1 LQFSESFRIA
11 VSTLGVHKV
20 RSLLTVFGTVIG
32 VMSVVTIVSIIEGMN
47 EYVSERLVAEGSNTF
62 YVDKFGM
69 ITNYE
74 EYLEAMKRKDFTMDD
89 ARAVERLAPAVLAA
103 GAVAETRKTVR
114 YRSNSVSGVN
124 VRGVDERYGLIEA
137 VSGVDVEEGRIISR
151 EDVLRRRAICVIG
164 DDVKTKLFG
173 GVDPIGKEVR
183 VGRHTFRVIGV
194 GEKKGTLLGISQD
207 SFVRIPLTAFQKI
220 FGSRTPVAIAVKAR
234 HQESYELAQDEVR
247 AILRARRKVPF
258 SKPDDFNIMGAET
271 FMELYRSFT
280 STAYLVTVGIAAI
293 SLVVGGIVIMN
304 IMLVSVT
311 ERTREIGIRKA
322 IGARRGD
329 IMLQFL
335 IESLILSGSGGL
347 IGVLLGV
354 AIALLISGVT
364 PLPAAI
370 RAWAI
375 IMGLAV
381 ACGVGTFFGIY
392 PAARAAK
399 LDPIVA
405 LRYE

>member
-1 LQFSESFRIA
+1 MQFSESFRIA

-20 RSLLTVFGTVIG
+20 RSLLTVLGTVIG

-47 EYVSERLVAEGSNTF
+47 QYVSERLVAEGSNTF
-62 YVDKFGM
+62 YVDKIGM
-69 ITNYE
+69 VTNYE
-74 EYLEAMKRKDFTMDD
+74 EYLEALKRKDFTMDD
-89 ARAVERLAPAVLAA
+89 ARAVERLSPSVLAA

-114 YRSNSVSGVN
+114 YRSKSVSAAN
-124 VRGVDERYGLIEA
+124 VRGVDERYSLVEAVEGIEA
-137 VSGVDVEEGRIISR
+137 ESGRGISR
-151 EDVLRRRAICVIG
+151 EDVQRRRAVCVIG
-164 DDVKTKLFG
+164 QEVKTKLFEG
-173 GVDPIGKEVR
+173 LDPLGKEIR
-183 VGRHTFRVIGV
+183 VGRHRFRVIGV
-194 GEKKGTLLGISQD
+194 GERKGSLLGISQD
-207 SFVRIPLTAFQKI
+207 DYVMVPLTAFQKAY
-220 FGSRTPVAIAVKAR
+220 GSRTPVAIVVKAR
-234 HQESYELAQDEVR
+234 DQASYDLAQDETR

-271 FMELYRSFT
+271 FMELYRNFT

-322 IGARRGD
+322 IGARRGE

-335 IESLILSGSGGL
+335 IESLLLSGSGGL
-347 IGVLLGV
+347 IGVVSGIG
-354 AIALLISGVT
+354 IALFISGVS

-370 RAWAI
+370 RVWAI
-375 IMGLAV
+375 AMGLGV

>member
-1 LQFSESFRIA
+1 MQLSENFRIA

-20 RSLLTVFGTVIG
+20 RSLLTVLGTVIG

-69 ITNYE
+69 ITDYE
-74 EYLEAMKRKDFTMDD
+74 EYLEALKREDFTPED
-89 ARAVERLAPAVLAA
+89 ARAVERLSPSVLAA
-103 GAVAETRKTVR
+103 GAVSETQKTVR
-114 YRSNSVSGVN
+114 YRAKSVSGVN
-124 VRGVDERYGLIEA
+124 VQGVDEKYRFVESGEA
-137 VSGVDVEEGRIISR
+137 VGVESGREISR
-151 EDVLRRRAICVIG
+151 EDVLRRKAICVIG
-164 DDVKTKLFG
+164 QDVKDKLFT
-173 GVDPIGKEVR
+173 GVDPIGKEIR
-183 VGRHTFRVIGV
+183 AGRHRFRIVGV
-194 GEKKGTLLGISQD
+194 GERKGSLLGMSQD
-207 SFVRIPLTAFQKI
+207 SYVTVPISAFRKAY
-220 FGSRTPVAIAVKAR
+220 GTRNPVYLVVKAR
-234 HQESYELAQDEVR
+234 DQASYDLAQDETR
-247 AILRARRKVPF
+247 AVLRARRKVPF
-258 SKPDDFNIMGAET
+258 SEPDDFSIMGAET

-293 SLVVGGIVIMN
+293 SLIVGGIVIMN

-322 IGARRGD
+322 IGARRGE
-329 IMLQFL
+329 IMVQFL
-335 IESLILSGSGGL
+335 IESLILSGTGGL

-354 AIALLISGVT
+354 AIALFVSGVS

-375 IMGLAV
+375 LMGLAV

>member
-1 LQFSESFRIA
+1 MQFSESFRIA

-20 RSLLTVFGTVIG
+20 RSLLTVLGTVIG

-47 EYVSERLVAEGSNTF
+47 EYVSERLLAEGSNTF
-62 YVDKFGM
+62 YIDKIGM
-69 ITNYE
+69 VTNYE
-74 EYLEAMKRKDFTMDD
+74 DYLEALKRKDFTLED
-89 ARAVERLAPAVLAA
+89 AHALQRLSPSIMAA
-103 GAVAETRKTVR
+103 GAVAQTNKTVR
-114 YRSNSVSGVN
+114 YRS
-124 VRGVDERYGLIEA
+124 RD
-137 VSGVDVEEGRIISR
+137 VSGVDVRGIDDGYQFVEVIEGAEAESGRLLSR
-151 EDVLRRRAICVIG
+151 EDVVRRRTVCVIG
-164 DDVKTKLFG
+164 DEIKTKLFRS
-173 GVDPIGKEVR
+173 VDPLGKEIR
-183 VGRHTFRVIGV
+183 VGRHAFRIVGV
-194 GEKKGTLLGISQD
+194 GEKKGSLLGMSQD
-207 SFVRIPLTAFQKI
+207 SYVLVPLTAFQKAY
-220 FGSRTPVAIAVKAR
+220 GSRTPVALVAKAR
-234 HQESYELAQDEVR
+234 DQESLELAQDEAR

-258 SKPDDFNIMGAET
+258 SKPDDFNIMSSET
-271 FMELYRSFT
+271 FMELYRKFT
-280 STAYLVTVGIAAI
+280 SSAYLVTVGIAAL

-322 IGARRGD
+322 IGARSGE

-335 IESLILSGSGGL
+335 IESLILSGSGGA
-347 IGVLLGV
+347 IGVLVGV
-354 AIALLISGVT
+354 GIALLISGVS

-375 IMGLAV
+375 LMGLGV

>member
-11 VSTLGVHKV
+11 VSTLGVHKI
-20 RSLLTVFGTVIG
+20 RSLLTVLGTVIG

-62 YVDKFGM
+62 YVDKVGM
-69 ITNYE
+69 VTNYE
-74 EYLEAMKRKDFTMDD
+74 EYMEALKRKDFEMED
-89 ARAVERLAPAVLAA
+89 ARAIERLSPSVLAA
-103 GAVAETRKTVR
+103 GAVAETRQTVR
-114 YRSNSVSGVN
+114 YRSKSVSGVN
-124 VRGVDERYGLIEA
+124 VRGVDERYGLVEA
-137 VSGVDVEEGRIISR
+137 VSGVDVDAGRIISR
-151 EDVLRRRAICVIG
+151 EDVLRRRAVCVIG
-164 DDVKTKLFG
+164 QEVKTKLFG
-173 GVDPIGKEVR
+173 GVDPIGKEIR
-183 VGRHTFRVIGV
+183 VGRHRFRVIGV

-207 SFVRIPLTAFQKI
+207 SFVRMPLTAFQKA
-220 FGSRTPVAIAVKAR
+220 FGSRTPVGIAIKSR
-234 HQESYELAQDEVR
+234 DQESYELAQDEVR

-258 SKPDDFNIMGAET
+258 SEKDDFSIMSAET
-271 FMELYRSFT
+271 FMEIYRNFT

-322 IGARRGD
+322 IGARRGE

-335 IESLILSGSGGL
+335 IESLLLSGSGGV
-347 IGVLLGV
+347 IGVLMGV
-354 AIALLISGVT
+354 GIALFISGVS

-370 RAWAI
+370 RIWAI
-375 IMGLAV
+375 AMGLAV

>member
-20 RSLLTVFGTVIG
+20 RSLLTVLGTVIG

-47 EYVSERLVAEGSNTF
+47 EYVSQRLVAEGSNTF
-62 YVDKFGM
+62 YVDKIGM
-69 ITNYE
+69 VTNYE
-74 EYLEAMKRKDFTMDD
+74 DYLEALKRKDFTMDD
-89 ARAVERLAPAVLAA
+89 ARALERLSPSVLAA
-103 GAVAETRKTVR
+103 GAVAETRKPVR
-114 YRSNSVSGVN
+114 YRAKSVSGVN
-124 VRGVDERYGLIEA
+124 VRGVDERYALVETVEGVEA
-137 VSGVDVEEGRIISR
+137 ELGRVISR
-151 EDVLRRRAICVIG
+151 EDVQRRRAICVIG
-164 DDVKTKLFG
+164 QEVKTKLFDR
-173 GVDPIGKEVR
+173 VDPLGKEIR
-183 VGRHTFRVIGV
+183 VGRHRFRIIGV
-194 GEKKGTLLGISQD
+194 GEKKGSLLGMSQD
-207 SFVRIPLTAFQKI
+207 DYVMVPLTAFQKAY
-220 FGSRTPVAIAVKAR
+220 GSRTPVAIVVKAR
-234 HQESYELAQDEVR
+234 DQASYELAQDETR

-271 FMELYRSFT
+271 FMELYRNFT

-322 IGARRGD
+322 IGAKRGE

-347 IGVLLGV
+347 IGVLTGV
-354 AIALLISGVT
+354 GIALLISGVS

-370 RAWAI
+370 RIWAI
-375 IMGLAV
+375 AMGLAV